1 MDRHFVT
8 EAVMLA
14 IYGQLLVPRR
24 PVEYILP
31 YSTVLELY
39 DLTASKDPIM
49 NQAEEDY
56 YVKQKIKEL
65 IEFFEEPFNRKKI
78 ERALTVPWKKSP
90 TLLVD
95 DNVSLVV
102 VNAIENAEYGEQ
114 FDPIETDLILTAI
127 RTHSPILTDQIPFVE
142 RVIEAEIP
150 VQLFDIDD
158 FEFALEEDSI
168 HQL

>member
-65 IEFFEEPFNRKKI
+65 IQFFEEPFNRKKI

-90 TLLVD
+90 TLLV
-95 DNVSLVV
+95 NEHVSLVV
-102 VNAIENAEYGEQ
+102 VNAIENAEYGEH

-127 RTHSPILTDQIPFVE
+127 RSQSPILTDQIPFVE